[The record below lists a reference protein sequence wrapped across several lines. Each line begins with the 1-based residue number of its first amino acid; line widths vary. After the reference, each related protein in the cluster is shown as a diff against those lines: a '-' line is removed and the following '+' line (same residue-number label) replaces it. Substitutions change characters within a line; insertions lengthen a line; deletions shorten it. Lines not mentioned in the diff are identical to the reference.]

1 MRSAARRLFRRQA
14 VITTT
19 AAATI
24 TTTTSSTHRQRSLLS
39 SLFVRHI
46 MTETTKE
53 NSTFV
58 SPSKILVSYDP
69 STANE
74 HLSELLKEKDITRS
88 VESRHRYAV
97 IGFDTETRP
106 TFSKVAKKNKVALV
120 QFASKNVA
128 CLIHLASMNGEV
140 PEMMTKILR
149 EKGYVLLGFGI
160 KTDLKELKT
169 EHYGNEDKES
179 VDVNAFIDLATI
191 SEVFKHERPGMK
203 GMANARRGLSLLFS
217 ED

>member
-1 MRSAARRLFRRQA
+1 
-14 VITTT
+14 
-19 AAATI
+19 
-24 TTTTSSTHRQRSLLS
+24 
-39 SLFVRHI
+39 

-53 NSTFV
+53 NLTFV

-120 QFASKNVA
+120 QF
-128 CLIHLASMNGEV
+128 
-140 PEMMTKILR
+140 R
-149 EKGYVLLGFGI
+149 EQKCGVFNPSGLDEWGSA
-160 KTDLKELKT
+160 
-169 EHYGNEDKES
+169 GNDDED
-179 VDVNAFIDLATI
+179 TQR
-191 SEVFKHERPGMK
+191 ERV
-203 GMANARRGLSLLFS
+203 RVTRVW
-217 ED
+217 D

>member
-14 VITTT
+14 VTTTT
-19 AAATI
+19 AATTI

-39 SLFVRHI
+39 SLFVRHF

-106 TFSKVAKKNKVALV
+106 TFSKVAKKNKVAG
-120 QFASKNVA
+120 A
-128 CLIHLASMNGEV
+128 I
-140 PEMMTKILR
+140 R
-149 EKGYVLLGFGI
+149 EQKCGVFNPSGLDEWRSAGS
-160 KTDLKELKT
+160 DD
-169 EHYGNEDKES
+169 ED
-179 VDVNAFIDLATI
+179 TQR
-191 SEVFKHERPGMK
+191 ERV
-203 GMANARRGLSLLFS
+203 RVTRVW
-217 ED
+217 D